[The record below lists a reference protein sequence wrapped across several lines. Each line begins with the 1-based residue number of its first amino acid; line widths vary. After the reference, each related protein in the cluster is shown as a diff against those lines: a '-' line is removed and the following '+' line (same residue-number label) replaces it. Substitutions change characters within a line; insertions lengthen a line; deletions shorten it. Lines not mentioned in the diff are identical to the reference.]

1 MIHIAS
7 KRSKL
12 ENIQNKYPN
21 AIICDVTSTSN
32 NSLIKLSPFYPH
44 GNIPVPFSEGFYG
57 TSVEGIWQALKVFEN
72 EDIDLSILSNTS
84 MKGLKRTCRT
94 HGRVIGHRNGI
105 HGTEL
110 LDYQTAKFSIYIPTY
125 RWVLENKVTA
135 IIAKMRTALITH
147 DLVFLDYNISENILD
162 KTKPL
167 SHAYLIKA
175 YLLGLF
181 PFEIE
186 PKELTLFDYEEN

>member
-1 MIHIAS
+1 MLYIAS

-44 GNIPVPFSEGFYG
+44 GNIPVPFSEGIYG
-57 TSVEGIWQALKVFEN
+57 ASVEGIWQALKVFEN
-72 EDIDLSILSNTS
+72 EDIDLSLLSNTS
-84 MKGLKRTCRT
+84 MKGLKRTCRA
-94 HGRVIGHRNGI
+94 HGRVLGHRKGI
-105 HGTEL
+105 HGSEL

-125 RWVLENKVTA
+125 KWVLENKVTA
-135 IIAKMRTALITH
+135 IIDKMRSALISH
-147 DLVFLDYNISENILD
+147 NLVLLDYNISENIFD
-162 KTKPL
+162 KSKPL

-181 PFEIE
+181 PFE
-186 PKELTLFDYEEN
+186 